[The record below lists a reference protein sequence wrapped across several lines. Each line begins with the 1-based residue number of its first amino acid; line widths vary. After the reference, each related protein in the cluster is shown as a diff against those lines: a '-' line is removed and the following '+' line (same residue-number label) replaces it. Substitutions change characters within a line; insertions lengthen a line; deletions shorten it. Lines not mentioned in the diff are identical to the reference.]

1 MIIAIHQPNY
11 MPWIGY
17 FSKIKSSN
25 HFVFLDDAQYSKN
38 NYINRVKVL
47 SPSGFGKWIT
57 IPVSYQYTD
66 LIREVVAVDG
76 WTKSHLDILRNYY
89 SKHNMFDIVWPDIE
103 KMYLTA
109 SSYKLLSEINIFF
122 IKSIMSLLSI
132 HIDCSKS
139 SDYKIKSMSDDR
151 LIEIVKKND
160 SNGTYLSGKGGAKY
174 QDVNKFKLNGIKV
187 KYTQFIHPIYEQSP
201 SSFIQGLSILDLVFS
216 VGWNKARELI

>member
-1 MIIAIHQPNY
+1 MIISIHQPNY
-11 MPWIGY
+11 IPWIGY

-76 WTKSHLDILRNYY
+76 WTKAHLDILRNYY

-103 KMYLTA
+103 KYLFLIAVCKKMRLNT
-109 SSYKLLSEINIFF
+109 FF
-122 IKSIMSLLSI
+122 Q
-132 HIDCSKS
+132 
-139 SDYKIKSMSDDR
+139 
-151 LIEIVKKND
+151 
-160 SNGTYLSGKGGAKY
+160 YLA
-174 QDVNKFKLNGIKV
+174 
-187 KYTQFIHPIYEQSP
+187 TQYYS
-201 SSFIQGLSILDLVFS
+201 
-216 VGWNKARELI
+216 